1 MKKIFSI
8 LAAVLVAGSMMAADY
23 THSFGANVGGMMGAS
38 YKGFIF
44 GMDNLALQADLGVR
58 LTEAAFKEGSNG
70 VYTFE
75 ANPNILY
82 QATIKDFSFGTLD
95 WVAGGGVSLGLIN
108 AIGNTQE
115 PDGKFGI
122 NAFGGLE
129 LCFSDA
135 PLALGF
141 DFRPGYGL
149 GFGSFKDED
158 FRFNY
163 HYNFFDWS
171 LGASLRYRIP

>member
-58 LTEAAFKEGSNG
+58 LTEAAVNGGSASL
-70 VYTFE
+70 YTFE

-82 QATIKDFSFGTLD
+82 QATIKDFSFGALD
-95 WVAGGGVSLGLIN
+95 WVAGGGVSLGLAN
-108 AIGNTQE
+108 NIGETHN
-115 PDGKFGI
+115 PFGKFGI

-129 LCFSDA
+129 LCFTDA

-149 GFGSFKDED
+149 AFDNQFTES
-158 FRFNY
+158 
-163 HYNFFDWS
+163 FFDWS